1 MGGGYGDYA
10 PKHWGSRLTLVFF
23 VLASLVLV
31 ATSIGEF
38 LETLVALEIRN
49 ERARKEHREGRGS
62 TVDGLRREVWD

>member
-49 ERARKEHREGRGS
+49 ERACKEHREGRGS

>member
-1 MGGGYGDYA
+1 M
-10 PKHWGSRLTLVFF
+10 TLVFF